1 MLNLQL
7 RQKVSEIEASL
18 AGREMNVLSDDL
30 RQEYERQL
38 RNIRNLRT
46 LYEERQR
53 ADKRQ
58 KEELSSQLDDAKRD
72 LEAANKKTRWVNY
85 TFLCQ

>member
-1 MLNLQL
+1 
-7 RQKVSEIEASL
+7 
-18 AGREMNVLSDDL
+18 MNVLSDDL

-58 KEELSSQLDDAKRD
+58 KEELTSQLEDAKRD
-72 LEAANKKTRWVNY
+72 LETANNKAR
-85 TFLCQ
+85 

>member
-1 MLNLQL
+1 M

-18 AGREMNVLSDDL
+18 AGREMNVLSEDL

-53 ADKRQ
+53 ADKRA
-58 KEELSSQLDDAKRD
+58 KEELATQLEECKRD
-72 LEAANKKTRWVNY
+72 LETANNKSR
-85 TFLCQ
+85 